1 MAARYS
7 SAALK
12 MKILPV
18 PVDRS
23 LERQSRRSSYL
34 LRRSQY
40 YCFNLAR
47 SLWPLWGINICVF
60 AFLKYSEILS
70 RYLMIKNKHV
80 IAYRWRESI
89 SQVSLYLAKHLGKCS
104 ETLTFMSRCFTYVR
118 RCAALAK
125 YVYVRLDC
133 AVSGT
138 RSLKRK
144 LFFNFF
150 SFKFRKQ
157 LFKLQVWL
165 NINPFFPNA
174 PFLYPLKTCLHL
186 RYVALGTN
194 GLF

>member
-1 MAARYS
+1 MASLRYKHLCICIS
-7 SAALK
+7 QVFWNLVKIADDLK
-12 MKILPV
+12 QTCDSLPM
-18 PVDRS
+18 
-23 LERQSRRSSYL
+23 ERQ
-34 LRRSQY
+34 
-40 YCFNLAR
+40 
-47 SLWPLWGINICVF
+47 
-60 AFLKYSEILS
+60 
-70 RYLMIKNKHV
+70 
-80 IAYRWRESI
+80 SI

-186 RYVALGTN
+186 RYGALGTN